1 MNEKNTK
8 TASLIKSK
16 QIFKGRL
23 LELST
28 RKFRLKNGYLV
39 ELETIN
45 HPGAALIIPFL
56 TPSKVIFLSQF
67 RPVIN
72 RFIYEFPAGTLHN
85 KESMISCAR
94 REVIE
99 ETGYSAARFKRL
111 GEIYPVPGYS
121 TERIVIFR
129 ADRLSKVKASP
140 EIDEIITSRILGKKK
155 VLELFRRGKI
165 IDAKTICALALCGW
179 L

>member
-1 MNEKNTK
+1 MKKNNK
-8 TASLIKSK
+8 TAILIESK
-16 QIFKGRL
+16 RIFKGRL

-28 RKFRLKNGYLV
+28 KKFRLKNGYLA
-39 ELETIN
+39 EIETIS

-56 TPSKVIFLSQF
+56 SPEKVIFLSQF

-72 RFIYEFPAGTLHN
+72 SFLYELPAGTLQD
-85 KESMISCAR
+85 KEGMISCAR
-94 REVIE
+94 REIIE
-99 ETGYSAARFKRL
+99 ETGYSAEKITRL

-121 TERIVIFR
+121 TEKIVIFR
-129 ADRLSKVKASP
+129 ADHLSKVKASP
-140 EIDEIITSRILGKKK
+140 EIDEIITSRIFSKKK
-155 VLELFRRGKI
+155 VKEFFRQGKI